1 MRLTEAADED
11 SKRTLAQARTA
22 LHRLSSLVCSKS
34 GCSIDRKPSLVGKH
48 TDLSDTCDALHQSE
62 DPESSTSRLK
72 LLHILIYFDEA
83 HVLAKPE
90 PNQRKSTTKRGTPTS
105 QSTPAETSS
114 PLEGKTALGVLFS
127 ALDDCRDLGLFTL
140 FLSTQPTL
148 QEFATPSTRHRKSA
162 GSMHA
167 PITETPFDCFGPRQL
182 DPSKLCARD
191 VGDVTLMACF
201 GRPM

>member
-48 TDLSDTCDALHQSE
+48 TDLSDPCDALRQSE
-62 DPESSTSRLK
+62 DSESSTSRLK

-83 HVLAKPE
+83 HVLE
-90 PNQRKSTTKRGTPTS
+90 PNQKESTAKRATPTS

-114 PLEGKTALGVLFS
+114 PLEGKTALGILFS

-167 PITETPFDCFGPRQL
+167 PITETPFDCLGPGQL
-182 DPSKLCARD
+182 DPSKLCASD

-201 GRPM
+201 ARPM